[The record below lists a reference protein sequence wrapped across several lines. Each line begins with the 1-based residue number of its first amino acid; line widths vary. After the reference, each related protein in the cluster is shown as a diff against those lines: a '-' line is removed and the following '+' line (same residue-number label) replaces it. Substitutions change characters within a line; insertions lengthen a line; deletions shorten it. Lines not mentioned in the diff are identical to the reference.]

1 MQLQGHATYYS
12 NWPRGD
18 KGGTK
23 GQDGHGESGGL
34 LTLRLSRADR
44 IVGKYRYDY
53 AAYKDPWYY
62 GVVHLRSEAGDIL
75 VQAIVKLARD
85 VIGKELR
92 HVTRLFSVLDKYTTA
107 GFLRAFAS
115 NAFYAAI
122 AFWISVRTFKRQ
134 SILFRS

>member
-18 KGGTK
+18 KGGTD

-62 GVVHLRSEAGDIL
+62 GVAHLRSEAGDIL

-85 VIGKELR
+85 VIGK
-92 HVTRLFSVLDKYTTA
+92 S
-107 GFLRAFAS
+107 
-115 NAFYAAI
+115 
-122 AFWISVRTFKRQ
+122 
-134 SILFRS
+134 